1 MDTFVNP
8 QRRRA
13 LLVLLVTSA
22 VVPCSAK
29 TQEQRPEP
37 RSAPTAEQSCAG
49 MALAIASPL
58 PLFGHNYP
66 IRNTSL
72 LVSIRLS
79 GAKSNVTGADHGTN
93 VSFAGGI
100 CRPIHGHG
108 ACFGNRRR

>member
-1 MDTFVNP
+1 MDTLVNP
-8 QRRRA
+8 QRRR
-13 LLVLLVTSA
+13 LVLLVTSA
-22 VVPCSAK
+22 VVPCSAR

-58 PLFGHNYP
+58 LIFGYNCP
-66 IRNTSL
+66 IYHTSL
-72 LVSIRLS
+72 LISDKLS
-79 GAKSNVTGADHGTN
+79 GAKSNVAGADHGTN